1 VLSALFNYVLLLGK
15 HRTMEGTAFFPSY
28 VEGMSKLVQCIHS
41 ELPVFSRDC
50 GEGGEKS
57 FFSCG
62 YLHFVD
68 TVYRKP
74 YNRHLYE
81 VLQWEKPTKLYFDFD
96 KYVDEQTDKEAFESL
111 VQRFVSHVSK
121 DIMERFSYDV
131 APGVTLM
138 DASTDKKLSKHVV
151 FQFYLTDIPTVKA
164 YYDYLVGS
172 FSFSDPDEAAII
184 DDGVYTRNRS
194 FRLVYSSKFGK
205 SNPLLINGKTEY
217 CPTDVVTSMIQIRAE
232 PHYRGPYRPLVV
244 GQIHH
249 FTGAGGARKR
259 PRAGD
264 SATSQYVPPS
274 DLPEGVVDY
283 IKTRGGTLRSGQR
296 EDNFLSFI
304 VGGMHCP
311 WVGRVHKSN
320 NTFFTINT
328 TSGMSWLRCSDTD
341 CPNMHYCRV
350 SLKWAFNNC

>member
-1 VLSALFNYVLLLGK
+1 MYHNSDK
-15 HRTMEGTAFFPSY
+15 HSIMEGTAFFPSH
-28 VEGMSKLVQCIHS
+28 VEGMSKLVQCVHS

-62 YLHFVD
+62 YVHFVD

-74 YNRHLYE
+74 YNRHIYE

-96 KYVDEQTDKEAFESL
+96 KYVDESTSRAHFEEL
-111 VQRFVSHVSK
+111 VQRFVEHCIK
-121 DIMERFSYDV
+121 DIMDRFSYDV
-131 APGVTLM
+131 PPGVTTM

-172 FSFSDPDEAAII
+172 FSFSNPDDSSII

-205 SNPLLINGKTEY
+205 KNSLLIDGKTEY
-217 CPTDVVTSMIQIRAE
+217 CPSDVMTSMIQARAE
-232 PHYRGPYRPLVV
+232 PHYRGPYGKLVS

-249 FTGAGGARKR
+249 FNQRGAVSRKR
-259 PRAGD
+259 TRAGN
-264 SATSQYVPPS
+264 TSQYVPPS
-274 DLPEGVVDY
+274 ELPDGVVDY
-283 IKTRGGTLRSGQR
+283 INSLGGVLRGGQR

-311 WVGRVHKSN
+311 WVQRVHKSN

-328 TSGMSWLRCSDTD
+328 RSGMTWFRCSDTD
-341 CPNMHYCRV
+341 CPNMHYSRL
-350 SLKWAFNNC
+350 SLKWAF

>member
-1 VLSALFNYVLLLGK
+1 
-15 HRTMEGTAFFPSY
+15 MEGTAFFPCH

-62 YLHFVD
+62 YVHFVD

-96 KYVDEQTDKEAFESL
+96 KYVDETTSRTHFEEM
-111 VQRFVSHVSK
+111 VQRFVQHCIK
-121 DIMERFSYDV
+121 DIMDRFSYDV
-131 APGVTLM
+131 PPQVTIM
-138 DASTDKKLSKHVV
+138 DASTDKKLSKHVI

-172 FSFSDPDEAAII
+172 FPGDSSMI

-205 SNPLLINGKTEY
+205 KNSLLIDGKTEY
-217 CPTDVVTSMIQIRAE
+217 CPSDVITSMIQARAE
-232 PHYRGPYRPLVV
+232 PHYRGPYGKLVS

-249 FTGAGGARKR
+249 FNQRGATTSKR
-259 PRAGD
+259 NRA
-264 SATSQYVPPS
+264 STSQYVPPS
-274 DLPEGVVDY
+274 ELPDGVVDY
-283 IKTRGGTLRSGQR
+283 IKSLGGFSGGANVR
-296 EDNFLSFI
+296 ITFYRLLWGVCI
-304 VGGMHCP
+304 VPGY
-311 WVGRVHKSN
+311 KEY
-320 NTFFTINT
+320 IKAT
-328 TSGMSWLRCSDTD
+328 THSSPSTQG
-341 CPNMHYCRV
+341 V
-350 SLKWAFNNC
+350 V